1 MTLPISLDQL
11 KLALNFLPLDPEVK
25 KSLIINSEILI
36 EFRGFLSQK
45 YNISESEAET
55 KIKDYMS
62 QNFNSSNLNEV
73 IDVAHNYA
81 LNEGFSKSEE
91 FKLAISELVQ
101 LKDKLSGK

>member
-1 MTLPISLDQL
+1 MTLPISIDQL
-11 KLALNFLPLDPEVK
+11 KLALSFLPLEPEVK
-25 KSLIINSEILI
+25 KSLITNCEILI

-55 KIKDYMS
+55 KIKEYMS
-62 QNFNSSNLNEV
+62 QNFTSTNLNEV
-73 IDVAHNYA
+73 IDIAHKYA